1 MLLLAVL
8 AIMGGVMWHFARV
21 ARRSS
26 QWVQHTLDVELA
38 LERLASHVRT
48 AETSERGYL
57 LTGEAEFLSSYQAA
71 TRQVREELTSLSGMT
86 ADNPAQREHIAR
98 LQPLL
103 DGQFQFLQSLMEG
116 YGLRGMDLLAIK
128 ARMDQQKTTAS
139 AIQALL
145 AEMRNEEDQL
155 LAAREIALSRAR
167 VRFYWTLFACYGVTI
182 IIVGSLYV
190 SVRRYSLQSA
200 AAEARLSRL
209 NEELDQRVQD
219 RTRQLEVR
227 EELLNIFVKHVPAA
241 VAMLDRNMR
250 YMQVSDRWCQDY
262 RIERTRFAGASHYE
276 LFPDIPERWKEIHRR
291 CLGGETLREE
301 NDKWMRDD
309 GSLTWLRWEI
319 RPWGTRDGLP
329 EGILIFSEDITSRKL
344 IEETLRESE
353 ATIRTLLD
361 TASQAIIAVDS
372 EGRIALANRMVGE
385 MFGYAP
391 EELLGQPLE
400 ILIPPGLRDRH
411 RHHREAFN
419 SSPRRRS
426 MGLGLDL
433 TGIRR
438 NGSEFP
444 IEVSLSSVQSKAGL
458 LAVSFVSDITA
469 RKQAELAVLD
479 SERKL
484 RSLAANLMRAQEDE
498 RRNLARELHDDITQ
512 HLAFLSIELG
522 RLASESPASGP
533 NGRERL
539 EALQKQALRASS
551 EVRRISHGLHPSVIT
566 DFGLSVALE
575 EFCDE
580 FAKGHGIAV
589 DFAGLGEDSRLSDD
603 RATCLYRIAQESMRN
618 AVVHGRSRAIRV
630 VLKATNDSV
639 QLRVEDNGCGFAV
652 ESNDRSGLGLVS
664 MRERIRLVNGTLTIA
679 SEQGHGS
686 QIVASVPLSG
696 VVHGEG

>member
-1 MLLLAVL
+1 
-8 AIMGGVMWHFARV
+8 
-21 ARRSS
+21 
-26 QWVQHTLDVELA
+26 
-38 LERLASHVRT
+38 
-48 AETSERGYL
+48 
-57 LTGEAEFLSSYQAA
+57 
-71 TRQVREELTSLSGMT
+71 
-86 ADNPAQREHIAR
+86 
-98 LQPLL
+98 
-103 DGQFQFLQSLMEG
+103 
-116 YGLRGMDLLAIK
+116 
-128 ARMDQQKTTAS
+128 
-139 AIQALL
+139 
-145 AEMRNEEDQL
+145 
-155 LAAREIALSRAR
+155 
-167 VRFYWTLFACYGVTI
+167 
-182 IIVGSLYV
+182 
-190 SVRRYSLQSA
+190 
-200 AAEARLSRL
+200 
-209 NEELDQRVQD
+209 
-219 RTRQLEVR
+219 
-227 EELLNIFVKHVPAA
+227 
-241 VAMLDRNMR
+241 
-250 YMQVSDRWCQDY
+250 
-262 RIERTRFAGASHYE
+262 
-276 LFPDIPERWKEIHRR
+276 
-291 CLGGETLREE
+291 
-301 NDKWMRDD
+301 
-309 GSLTWLRWEI
+309 
-319 RPWGTRDGLP
+319 
-329 EGILIFSEDITSRKL
+329 
-344 IEETLRESE
+344 
-353 ATIRTLLD
+353 
-361 TASQAIIAVDS
+361 
-372 EGRIALANRMVGE
+372 
-385 MFGYAP
+385 
-391 EELLGQPLE
+391 
-400 ILIPPGLRDRH
+400 
-411 RHHREAFN
+411 
-419 SSPRRRS
+419 

-618 AVVHGRSRAIRV
+618 AVIHGRSQAIRV